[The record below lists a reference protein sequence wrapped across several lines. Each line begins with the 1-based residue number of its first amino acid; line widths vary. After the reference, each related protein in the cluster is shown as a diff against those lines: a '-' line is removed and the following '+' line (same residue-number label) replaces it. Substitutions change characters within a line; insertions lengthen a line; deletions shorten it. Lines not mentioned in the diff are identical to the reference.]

1 MKISAVI
8 LTKDEE
14 KHIVRCIESIRDAC
28 SEIIVIDSGSAD
40 RTCEIA
46 SSMGA
51 TVLANPWKNYATQFN
66 FGLSRV
72 ADDADW
78 VLRIDADEFL
88 SPGWSAELERID
100 RIGPRVA
107 GVMVDRYLSFRGR
120 VMRFGGSVTKQLRL
134 FRNKRGVCE
143 NRWMDE
149 HISVD
154 GDIADIPVMLV
165 DLNLNDMRWWSD
177 KHMKYA
183 DREMIDSLLRAN
195 GQDTKPDT
203 LHLAPRIK
211 RFLKDRVYLH
221 MPTTVRAVLYF
232 VYRYVFLLG
241 FLDGRI
247 GFQFTFF
254 QGLWYRMYVDARI
267 EEVYELA
274 RREGCTLEEAARRMT
289 GINF

>member
-14 KHIVRCIESIRDAC
+14 KHIARCIDSICEAC
-28 SEIIVIDSGSAD
+28 SEIIVVDSGSTD

-46 SSMGA
+46 TAMGA

-66 FGLSRV
+66 FGLAQV

-78 VLRIDADEFL
+78 VLRIDADEYL
-88 SPGWSAELERID
+88 SPDWRAELERVD
-100 RIGPRVA
+100 RTGSLVA

-143 NRWMDE
+143 NRWMYE

-154 GDIADIPVMLV
+154 GDIANIPVKLV
-165 DLNLNDMRWWSD
+165 DLNLNDMRWWSV
-177 KHMKYA
+177 KHINYA
-183 DREMIDSLLRAN
+183 DREVVDSLLRQYE
-195 GQDTKPDT
+195 QDAKADT

-211 RFLKDRVYLH
+211 RFLKNRVYLR
-221 MPTTVRAVLYF
+221 MPTTFRAVFYF
-232 VYRYVFLLG
+232 VYRYVFQLG
-241 FLDGRI
+241 FLDGRM

-267 EEVYELA
+267 EEVHELV
-274 RREGCTLEEAARRMT
+274 RREGCLLEDAARRVT